1 MNRKKV
7 LKVLSIIP
15 ARGGSKSIPHKN
27 IVDINGRPLI
37 VWTIKASLKSKH
49 INTTIVS
56 SDDMEILGI
65 SKKAGARIIVR
76 PKKYSRDDSTIV
88 PVIKDCIKQLF
99 NLGEEF
105 DIVVLLQPTSPLR
118 NHKDI
123 DEAFDIFFKSNAKSL
138 ISVYEPEKSPYKSF
152 KIDKN
157 GYLEGLINSK
167 TPFMNRQDLP
177 KTFYPN
183 GAIYIINIKDFIEN
197 NSLFC
202 SKTIPYLMSEE
213 RSVDVDS
220 MDDVKKI
227 KKIMK
232 LKK

>member
-27 IVDINGRPLI
+27 IIDINGRPLI
-37 VWTIKASLKSKH
+37 VWTIKSSLKSKYV
-49 INTTIVS
+49 NATIVS
-56 SDDMEILGI
+56 SDDKEILRI

-76 PKKYSRDDSTIV
+76 PKRYSQDDSTIV

-99 NLGEEF
+99 DLGEEF
-105 DIVVLLQPTSPLR
+105 DVIVLLQPTSPLR

-123 DEAFDIFFKSNAKSL
+123 DKAFNIFFKSNAKSL

-152 KIDKN
+152 KTDKN
-157 GYLEGLINSK
+157 GYLEGLINNN

-183 GAIYIINIKDFIEN
+183 GAIYIIYIKDFIKN
-197 NSLFC
+197 NSLFS

-213 RSVDVDS
+213 RSIDIDS
-220 MDDVKKI
+220 MDDIKKI
-227 KKIMK
+227 KKVMK